1 MKIINILLS
10 NKNGGV
16 EDAFITHCEILQK
29 AGGTKNNILAI
40 VKTGAPY
47 ADCLANLGIEVI
59 EVKNN
64 FGYYDFIAQ
73 RKIAKIISN
82 FSPNLVSAHVGR
94 GIYFAKKILHKQN
107 IALLAVNHS
116 NNVKRSIGADAILCV
131 NEEIHKKAVSL
142 GQNPKK
148 TWTIPNVIKFDE
160 KEIIKIPYNDFSA
173 NSEIIIGAMGR

>member
-73 RKIAKIISN
+73 RKIAKIIS
-82 FSPNLVSAHVGR
+82 
-94 GIYFAKKILHKQN
+94 KI
-107 IALLAVNHS
+107 A
-116 NNVKRSIGADAILCV
+116 
-131 NEEIHKKAVSL
+131 
-142 GQNPKK
+142 
-148 TWTIPNVIKFDE
+148 
-160 KEIIKIPYNDFSA
+160 
-173 NSEIIIGAMGR
+173 